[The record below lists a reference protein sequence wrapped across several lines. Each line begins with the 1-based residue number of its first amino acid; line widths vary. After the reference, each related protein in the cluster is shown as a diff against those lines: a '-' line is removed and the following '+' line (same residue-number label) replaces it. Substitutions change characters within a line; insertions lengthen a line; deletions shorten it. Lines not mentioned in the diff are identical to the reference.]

1 MSKVMEFLE
10 SLGEVAADV
19 ATHEI
24 TREAINDV
32 RGGVHE
38 AYFGTHEHAMEP
50 GTPMN
55 PTQREVYE
63 QKHEQAIESPKEPER
78 DMDM

>member
-1 MSKVMEFLE
+1 MGAFKDFLE
-10 SLGEVAADV
+10 AVADV
-19 ATHEI
+19 ATSPI

-32 RGGVHE
+32 RQTVE
-38 AYFGTHEHAMEP
+38 EVYFDKPEHAMEP

-63 QKHEQAIESPKEPER
+63 QKHEAQPQK
-78 DMDM
+78 DMDMDM